1 MSLSRR
7 DLIHLVGKA
16 GGIAAAYRTMAAMG
30 LLAIPAA
37 YAGPPPLPPGKRQ
50 RIVIIGAGIAGMV
63 LAYELRKAGY
73 APRILEART
82 RPGGRNWSLRG
93 GDTIEETSSTQHV
106 GWDRAP
112 HLYFN
117 PGPARLPYH
126 HQGILSYCRELDV
139 PLEVMSN
146 DNRGALLQNDAAFG
160 GKPQRNRQVVE
171 DIRGYVAEL
180 AAKAIDQNAL
190 TQAVTTDDKER
201 MRGLLR
207 SFGALDKDMNYKGSG
222 RAGFSDPPGGGTHS
236 GVRTQPL
243 DLHAILDAG
252 FWQYN
257 TNFGESWDQAATMMQ
272 PIGGMGRI
280 GEAFGRALHGVIQYG
295 AEVRALQRTVAGSR
309 IVWRDVRTHIEHA
322 IEAPLVV
329 ITTPLPVL
337 RTIQAD
343 FAPEVRTAIEA
354 VDYVSAVKVAFQ
366 AERRFWELDE
376 AIYGGISWT
385 SRDITQVWY
394 PSAGLHQRKGILVGA
409 YIWSDDIG
417 DRFSAMPPAAR
428 VTAALDDGERLHT
441 NYRSHLTNGVTVAWK
456 NIPFSGG
463 AWSEWSRNA
472 RSQHYATLLK
482 GDGPFLFAG
491 EHVSY
496 INGWQEG
503 AVRSAHYTLAAVAAR
518 MTG

>member
-1 MSLSRR
+1 
-7 DLIHLVGKA
+7 
-16 GGIAAAYRTMAAMG
+16 
-30 LLAIPAA
+30 
-37 YAGPPPLPPGKRQ
+37 
-50 RIVIIGAGIAGMV
+50 MV

-73 APRILEART
+73 APQILEARAA
-82 RPGGRNWSLRG
+82 PGGRNWSLRG

-106 GWDRAP
+106 RWDRAQ

-146 DNRGALLQNDAAFG
+146 DNRGALLQSDAAFD
-160 GKPQRNRQVVE
+160 GKPQLNRQVVN

-201 MRGLLR
+201 MRELLR

-222 RAGFSDPPGGGTHS
+222 RAGFSDPPGGGTHAGCEPAARSARDPRRRFLAIQHELRRKLGS
-236 GVRTQPL
+236 GS
-243 DLHAILDAG
+243 DHDAANRRHG
-252 FWQYN
+252 
-257 TNFGESWDQAATMMQ
+257 THRRGIRSRAARRDQ
-272 PIGGMGRI
+272 
-280 GEAFGRALHGVIQYG
+280 IQCG
-295 AEVRALQRTVAGSR
+295 GSR
-309 IVWRDVRTHIEHA
+309 TAPHRRRHAHRMARYEDRQREHA

-329 ITTPLPVL
+329 DHNPLPVL

-343 FAPEVRTAIEA
+343 FAPGVRAAIEA

-376 AIYGGISWT
+376 SIYGGISWT

-394 PSAGLHQRKGILVGA
+394 PSAGIHQRKGILVGA

-417 DRFSAMPPAAR
+417 NKFSAMPPAAR
-428 VTAALDDGERLHT
+428 IDRRAGRRRTAAPD
-441 NYRSHLTNGVTVAWK
+441 YRG
-456 NIPFSGG
+456 I
-463 AWSEWSRNA
+463 
-472 RSQHYATLLK
+472 
-482 GDGPFLFAG
+482 
-491 EHVSY
+491 
-496 INGWQEG
+496 
-503 AVRSAHYTLAAVAAR
+503 
-518 MTG
+518 